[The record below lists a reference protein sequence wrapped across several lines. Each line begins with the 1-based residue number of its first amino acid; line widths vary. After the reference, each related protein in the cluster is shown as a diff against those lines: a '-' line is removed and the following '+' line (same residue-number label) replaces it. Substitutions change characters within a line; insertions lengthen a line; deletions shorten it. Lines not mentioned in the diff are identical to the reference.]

1 MSLILGYGES
11 SLPNILGD
19 SPVQIDTLEVNTIT
33 INDAMIVD
41 GTTIYPDELAQL
53 TGIHT
58 NQTIQQQIDSLVETY
73 ADTGY
78 WFSGWSTQDQV
89 PAAANTPYYA
99 TLNSYDASSNEIILY
114 DGSGGIYNAVK
125 VLQKSVY
132 NIQFSIQTS
141 TTTSSK
147 AEVRVWLRKNGTDI
161 PDSGGEQSIST
172 NDGNFIM
179 SYNII
184 LPLNANDYISLMWAV
199 DDTNLHLEALP
210 ALTTPYNAAA
220 SPSVLITFQQVLNV
234 IPGPAGDAATVDV
247 GFTTTLSPGSSATV
261 TNSGTSSAAVLNFG
275 IPQGAAATVAVG
287 STTTLS
293 PGSSA
298 SVTNSGTSNAAVLN
312 FSIPQG
318 AQGNPGAQ
326 GPQGP
331 PGEVTTAEMTAAILL
346 QAGLTEA
353 AANLYTDTAITTLT
367 TTVIDPLA
375 ADVALIDDAV
385 TALEG
390 KTALQTCNGT
400 TTTSFQGILNVGS
413 TLNPSM
419 FSLNSATQ
427 TISGLNCNFAATVGS
442 SSVTA
447 PTVNITSTAGGG
459 SINIG
464 GFTDVVY
471 VNGFPFLNFFQQY
484 TP

>member
-1 MSLILGYGES
+1 MSLTIGYGES
-11 SLPNILGD
+11 GFPSILGD
-19 SPVQIDTLEVNTIT
+19 GGTTTIDSLEVNTIQ
-33 INDAMIVD
+33 INSGMIVD
-41 GTTIYPDELAQL
+41 NTTILPEELAQL

-58 NQTIQQQIDSLVETY
+58 NQTIQQQIDNLVETY

-141 TTTSSK
+141 TSTSSK

-184 LPLNANDYISLMWAV
+184 LPLEANDYISLMWAV

-220 SPSVLITFQQVLNV
+220 SPSVIITFQQVLNI
-234 IPGPAGDAATVDV
+234 IPGPAGDAATVTV
-247 GFTTTLSPGSSATV
+247 GGTTTLAAGSSATV

-275 IPQGAAATVAVG
+275 IPR
-287 STTTLS
+287 
-293 PGSSA
+293 
-298 SVTNSGTSNAAVLN
+298 
-312 FSIPQG
+312 
-318 AQGNPGAQ
+318 GNKGDTGETGPQ

-331 PGEVTTAEMTAAILL
+331 QGPKGDPGEVTTLQMTEAIAASSAADLTAAAL
-346 QAGLTEA
+346 A
-353 AANLYTDTAITTLT
+353 ATAYTDGAIATLT

-375 ADVALIDDAV
+375 ADVGLLDDAV

-427 TISGLNCNFAATVGS
+427 TISGLNCSFSATTGS
-442 SSVTA
+442 STIQA
-447 PTVNITSTAGGG
+447 PTTYINSAAGGG
-459 SINIG
+459 SVNIG

-471 VNGFPFLNFFQQY
+471 INGFPFLNFFQQY